1 MRNLYFKCYKIT
13 ETEWTQGGSPQIF
26 LTDKYLYWEHNSSIF
41 EEQEYACTD
50 VNRDLFLRPN
60 GPEGQPLIINQVTM
74 SKTVDAAD
82 LTSDDSFSYV
92 LQSNEHVTVSQL
104 LRLPTN
110 NDTVSDIYNSTNR
123 YGTIQS
129 NKRKQTY
136 GDTLARRW
144 SISSDKASAT
154 MK

>member
-60 GPEGQPLIINQVTM
+60 GPEGQPLIINQVTL
-74 SKTVDAAD
+74 STTVDTAD
-82 LTSDDSFSYV
+82 LTFDDNF
-92 LQSNEHVTVSQL
+92 L
-104 LRLPTN
+104 LFC
-110 NDTVSDIYNSTNR
+110 
-123 YGTIQS
+123 
-129 NKRKQTY
+129 KQM
-136 GDTLARRW
+136 
-144 SISSDKASAT
+144 S
-154 MK
+154 M